1 MVVLVFPAA
10 QLRGELAGCP
20 ERRAALE
27 FLAVGAVAAFDL
39 AIDLGAARGDMPMG
53 DSKITEMPDEIGA
66 ELASMR
72 LFPSGKRLMGGRAS
86 RLPCGRAQL

>member
-1 MVVLVFPAA
+1 MGAAMVVLVFPAA

-20 ERRAALE
+20 ERRAAIE

-53 DSKITEMPDEIGA
+53 DSKITEMPGEIGA
-66 ELASMR
+66 ELVER
-72 LFPSGKRLMGGRAS
+72 EEKGGRYRIS
-86 RLPCGRAQL
+86 G